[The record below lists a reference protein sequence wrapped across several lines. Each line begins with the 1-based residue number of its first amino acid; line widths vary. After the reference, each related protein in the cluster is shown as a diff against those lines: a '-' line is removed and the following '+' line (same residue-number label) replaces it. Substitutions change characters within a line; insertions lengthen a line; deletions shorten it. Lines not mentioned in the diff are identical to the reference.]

1 MKYICILLFLFSS
14 LLAKAQQLAGFKPNE
29 STRLVLSVSK
39 PSKSKTSVVVKKNRR
54 QVVVHTVDYVLY
66 KNVDRRFSWLEGV
79 GKPITQEE
87 ANHLPCYYK
96 FSKKNAKG
104 HWQHIQA
111 MHGKSLT
118 TNHDVKTYIIDA
130 QHDNSSNLS
139 EWRKRFAEICQ
150 WYIASDLSGDNVVE
164 ERAYDKNGYMIYGF
178 QPIKNGNNRI
188 VASYTDGYGYP
199 IEIDENTNY
208 TYGNVVMVTYNKNGN
223 DSIVDYLDGAGL
235 RRMNNDSVDQRRY
248 EYDAQGRLIK
258 KYSCN
263 AAGDKMIDNWGNCGL
278 MKVYDANGKDYTVT
292 IIDTDDKPMRMPGKR
307 AGDIDTFIC
316 CKYKFDKWNRL
327 QARTYLDENRNPDTT
342 LNGIHRIE
350 YIYSDT
356 GKLLSEKHYD
366 LKNNLIKKEGE
377 SYEKQ

>member
-1 MKYICILLFLFSS
+1 MYITFSVFFAFS
-14 LLAKAQQLAGFKPNE
+14 KGTTKPNE

-199 IEIDENTNY
+199 IEIDENPNY

-278 MKVYDANGKDYTVT
+278 MKV
-292 IIDTDDKPMRMPGKR
+292 
-307 AGDIDTFIC
+307 
-316 CKYKFDKWNRL
+316 
-327 QARTYLDENRNPDTT
+327 
-342 LNGIHRIE
+342 H
-350 YIYSDT
+350 
-356 GKLLSEKHYD
+356 
-366 LKNNLIKKEGE
+366 
-377 SYEKQ
+377 